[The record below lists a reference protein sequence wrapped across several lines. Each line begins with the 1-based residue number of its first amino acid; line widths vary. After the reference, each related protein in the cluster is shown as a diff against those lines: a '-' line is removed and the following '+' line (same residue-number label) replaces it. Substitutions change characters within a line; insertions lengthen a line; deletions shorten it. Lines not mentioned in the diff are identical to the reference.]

1 MIDVSTYIDASPERV
16 WELVGDP
23 ARMGEWS
30 PECRRVVW
38 LGGASAPAVGAR
50 FRGYNR
56 IGWRR
61 WSTVGTIAA
70 YEPGREVAWDVA
82 VGPLAVARWAYRLD
96 ATEERVGEVGGG
108 CTLTETFADRR
119 GRLIH
124 VIGTTVRGVGD
135 TETHNRAGMAATLA
149 RIKAAAEAP
158 ATV

>member
-1 MIDVSTYIDASPERV
+1 MIEVSTHIDASPERV
-16 WELVGDP
+16 WELIGDP
-23 ARMGEWS
+23 VRMGEWS

-38 LGGASAPAVGAR
+38 LGGVSAPAVGAR

-56 IGWRR
+56 IGRRR

-82 VGPLAVARWAYRLD
+82 VGPLAVARWGYRLD
-96 ATEERVGEVGGG
+96 AADGG
-108 CTLTETFADRR
+108 CTLTETFTDRR

-149 RIKAAAEAP
+149 RIKMAAEAP